1 MYLLPNFSSGVAQTH
16 RRLPIAC
23 IRTAV
28 GLLLLIIALAEVAC
42 SKHQPAAAPPPTATP
57 ASSPAEN
64 PALVEAERKY
74 LRALEARSSIEK
86 QQLLNAAAAAHLP
99 EAEAELAV
107 MAEDAGEQEK
117 LAIQALSDGLTE
129 RAHAGKASAQFS
141 LARLYENGVGL
152 PKDLEKAKALSERA
166 AEQGLRIQTVA
177 PEKSPEEEATVASQT
192 HVATP
197 APQPT
202 ADTSAEAERDS
213 DTQSPSNTAPQFE
226 GKRFLAQDQL
236 EVRSLPGEKFPETR
250 TRLMTESEAGEMS
263 YAKLRYAINEM
274 YARYGADFANRPE
287 LRRQFEKFSW
297 YRPQSG
303 LSWNE
308 IEAKFSEIE
317 RANQE
322 LLAKHRDAKKP

>member
-1 MYLLPNFSSGVAQTH
+1 MQSH
-16 RRLPIAC
+16 RRLPLAC
-23 IRTAV
+23 ISIAI
-28 GLLLLIIALAEVAC
+28 GLLIIVLAGAAC
-42 SKHQPAAAPPPTATP
+42 SKRQPAAAPPSSATP

-74 LRALEARSSIEK
+74 LQAFEARSSIEK
-86 QQLLNAAAAAHLP
+86 QQLLNAAAAANLP
-99 EAEAELAV
+99 EARAELAV
-107 MAEDAGEQEK
+107 MAKDAGEREK
-117 LAIQALSDGLTE
+117 LAIQALSDGLAQ
-129 RAHAGKASAQFS
+129 RAQAGKASAQFS

-152 PKDLEKAKALSERA
+152 PKDLEKAKALSEQA
-166 AEQGLRIQTVA
+166 AEQGLHIQTVA
-177 PEKSPEEEATVASQT
+177 PENSPEEEATVAEVASQT
-192 HVATP
+192 HMETP

-202 ADTSAEAERDS
+202 ADNSAEPERAS
-213 DTQSPSNTAPQFE
+213 DTQSPSDTAPQFE

-236 EVRSLPGEKFPETR
+236 ELRSLPGEKFPETR
-250 TRLMTESEAGEMS
+250 TRLLTENEAGEMS

-303 LSWNE
+303 LSWDE
-308 IEAKFSEIE
+308 IEVKFSEIE

-322 LLAKHRDAKKP
+322 LLAKHRHAKKP